1 MLVLGVVVFLV
12 AFKLLGGI
20 DESDKERFRSLRVP
34 FVKVALKF
42 L

>member
-1 MLVLGVVVFLV
+1 MLGVGVAVFWG

-20 DESDKERFRSLRVP
+20 DQEDKDRFRSLRVP
-34 FVKVALKF
+34 FVGAVLRY